1 MRNEQ
6 LAVLSERL
14 RDMLSPHSEE
24 DARLI
29 QKGMLLYRQGLV
41 SQLRMDEETVTAV
54 VQDVMPVRVR
64 LELQFFDMSECSCP
78 ARGICRHQIAVF
90 FAAYGREGSVA
101 EWIEDWRYPVKE
113 KKEAASWGM
122 QRARDL
128 MKSAGAAEPDYQVWL
143 HSFSESF
150 DTIMRSKNH
159 LNPYVVGELFGI
171 HWRRVRA
178 GAPRGEVWALLY
190 ELAGIVHSFR
200 ELDRLSTELRHHA
213 ETAERYY
220 GHIFDELQRAAER
233 IAKRLAGLPL
243 PLSFDPFLESLKED
257 VRGLLAGLR
266 LVPYERA
273 FLYMG
278 VWSAL
283 FKKKKANLED
293 ETRLLEETASHLEDE
308 ENSHPLQIAMAHIH
322 FLRKEDML
330 ALESLDGLDGQETA
344 PFLLNW
350 TEELST
356 QKEWGRTAPYID
368 VLSHNLRG
376 TLALIGGYQA
386 RTQYARAVLDA
397 AIPYVE
403 GTGRGDVLERLL
415 QQALPYSYY
424 EYGSLLFERGDYAKW
439 ADLQAFMGYQYT
451 DLPTARMKVL
461 EKEKPEAVI
470 SMLHQAAA
478 KQIAAKNRSGYKS
491 AVRMLKKLRTLYKK
505 QKRQAEWNAFFE
517 ELLERTKRLRAFH
530 EECQRSK
537 LIDV

>member
-1 MRNEQ
+1 MRNEH
-6 LAVLSERL
+6 LALLSERL
-14 RDMLSPHSEE
+14 RDVLSPHSEE

-41 SQLRMDEETVTAV
+41 SQLRMDEETITAA
-54 VQDVMPVRVR
+54 VQDVMPVRVQ
-64 LELQFFDMSECSCP
+64 LELMFFEMSECSCP
-78 ARGICRHQIAVF
+78 SRGICRHQIAVF

-101 EWIEDWRYPVKE
+101 EWIEAWRYPVKE
-113 KKEAASWGM
+113 QKEAASWGM
-122 QRARDL
+122 QRAREL
-128 MKSAGAAEPDYQVWL
+128 MKSGGVAEPDYKGWL
-143 HSFSESF
+143 QSFSEGF
-150 DTIMRSKNH
+150 DSIMRSKKH

-171 HWRRVRA
+171 HWRRVKA
-178 GAPRGEVWALLY
+178 GSPRGEEWALLY

-200 ELDRLSTELRHHA
+200 ALDLLSTELRHQG

-220 GHIFDELQRAAER
+220 GHVFDELQRASVR
-233 IAKRLAGLPL
+233 IAKKLAGRPL
-243 PLSFDPFLESLKED
+243 PLSFDPFLDNLRDD

-266 LVPYERA
+266 LVPHERA
-273 FLYMG
+273 FLYIG

-283 FKKKKANLED
+283 FKKKASLED
-293 ETRLLEETASHLEDE
+293 EARKLEEAANRLDE
-308 ENSHPLQIAMAHIH
+308 VENSHPLQIAMAHIL
-322 FLRKEDML
+322 FLLKEDTQ
-330 ALESLDGLDGQETA
+330 ALESLAGLDGQETA
-344 PFLLNW
+344 PFLLHW
-350 TEELST
+350 TDELSEH
-356 QKEWGRTAPYID
+356 KEWSRSGLYID
-368 VLSHNLRG
+368 VLTHNLRG
-376 TLALIGGYQA
+376 TLALIGGYQG
-386 RTQYARAVLDA
+386 RTQFARAVIES

-403 GTGRGDVLERLL
+403 GTGRGDVLERVL

-439 ADLQAFMGYQYT
+439 ADLQTFMGYQYA
-451 DLPTARMKVL
+451 DLPTARLKVL
-461 EKEKPEAVI
+461 EKEQPEAVI

-478 KQIAAKNRSGYKS
+478 KQIAAKNRPGYKS

>member
-1 MRNEQ
+1 MRNEN
-6 LAVLSERL
+6 LAVVSERL

-41 SQLRMDEETVTAV
+41 SQLRVDEETVTAV

-64 LELQFFDMSECSCP
+64 LELLFFDMSECSCP
-78 ARGICRHQIAVF
+78 GRGVCRHQVAVF

-113 KKEAASWGM
+113 KKKTASWGM
-122 QRARDL
+122 QRAREMIKASGVAD
-128 MKSAGAAEPDYQVWL
+128 PDYKSWL
-143 HSFSESF
+143 QSFSEGF
-150 DTIMRSKNH
+150 DSIMRSKKH

-178 GAPRGEVWALLY
+178 GSPRGEEWSLLY

-200 ELDRLSTELRHHA
+200 ELDQLSTELRHQA

-220 GHIFDELQRAAER
+220 GHVFDELQRAAER
-233 IAKRLAGLPL
+233 IAKKLAGMPL
-243 PLSFDPFLESLKED
+243 PISFDPFIESLKED
-257 VRGLLAGLR
+257 VRALLSGLR

-273 FLYMG
+273 FLYIG

-283 FKKKKANLED
+283 FKKRGSLED
-293 ETRLLEETASHLEDE
+293 EARKLEEAVDRLDE
-308 ENSHPLQIAMAHIH
+308 GENSHPLQIAKAHIH
-322 FLRKEDML
+322 FLQKEDSL
-330 ALESLDGLDGQETA
+330 ALESLAGLNGQETA
-344 PFLLNW
+344 PFLLHW
-350 TEELST
+350 TDELAA
-356 QKEWGRTAPYID
+356 QKEWSRSGHYID
-368 VLSHNLRG
+368 ALTQNLRE
-376 TLALIGGYQA
+376 TLALIGGYQG
-386 RTQYARAVLDA
+386 RTQFARAVLDS

-415 QQALPYSYY
+415 QQSLPYSYY

-439 ADLQAFMGYQYT
+439 ADLQAFMGYQYG
-451 DLPTARMKVL
+451 DLPTARLKVL
-461 EKEKPEAVI
+461 EKEQPEAVI

-491 AVRMLKKLRTLYKK
+491 AVRMLKKLRTMYKK

-517 ELLERTKRLRAFH
+517 ELMERTKRLRAFH